1 VSFLPRDAGDRGGQ
15 GGEASGLE
23 VLWLPWNP
31 SPEFHRHLVRSG
43 RRGSRCPGPWE
54 TKRACQGGAQF
65 LGELPSAERRA
76 RGGVVLPGVSE
87 FSDDNGG
94 SASSVLR
101 SLVAKTRGRSGGSR
115 EERERVL

>member
-1 VSFLPRDAGDRGGQ
+1 VSILPKDAGDRGGQ
-15 GGEASGLE
+15 GGESSGLE

-31 SPEFHRHLVRSG
+31 SPEFHRRSVRSS
-43 RRGSRCPGPWE
+43 RRGSRHPGPRE

-65 LGELPSAERRA
+65 LGEPPNAERRA

-87 FSDDNGG
+87 FSDDSGG

-101 SLVAKTRGRSGGSR
+101 SLVAKTRGRSGESR
-115 EERERVL
+115 EEKERVL